1 MVPTDIVAQPADFGY
16 WRPRILDYDQ
26 PGPASSEYPTSLEN
40 HFDSNISDDDASQDH
55 RANVSETTYSHP
67 QGSTRKPVDTK
78 PLVRIDSNTMGCR
91 PFTPDQVDRIRGRI
105 LVLDRGGCLFI
116 LKAYYAQATGA
127 HGVVV
132 INSDDSLFAMT
143 GASAD
148 LGKDVAATS
157 DTSVPTSSDSSSQL
171 GDMIQDKDIDITTVM
186 VGHSAGQVLLD
197 LIREEEILRPDG
209 RASKDQPRLV
219 AGFIQSKLSKSQL
232 EDARLSYNN
241 LPIVNIRTLKGQTMA
256 TYG

>member
-1 MVPTDIVAQPADFGY
+1 MIPTDIVTQPADFGY

-26 PGPASSEYPTSLEN
+26 PGPASSEYPLTSLEH
-40 HFDSNISDDDASQDH
+40 HFDADDDATSQDYG
-55 RANVSETTYSHP
+55 ANVSETRYSHS
-67 QGSTRKPVDTK
+67 QGTTRKPVDTK
-78 PLVRIDSNTMGCR
+78 PLVRIDDNTTGCR
-91 PFTPDQVDRIRGRI
+91 PFTPAQVDRIRGRI

-127 HGVVV
+127 HSLVV

-148 LGKDVAATS
+148 LNKDVAASS
-157 DTSVPTSSDSSSQL
+157 DTSAPTSSGSSSQL
-171 GDMIQDKDIDITTVM
+171 GDMIPDKDIDITTVM
-186 VGHSAGQVLLD
+186 VGHTAGQVLLD
-197 LIREEEILRPDG
+197 MILEEEILRPDG

-219 AGFIQSKLSKSQL
+219 AGFVQRKLSKSQL

-241 LPIVNIRTLKGQTMA
+241 LPIVNIRTLKGQPMA